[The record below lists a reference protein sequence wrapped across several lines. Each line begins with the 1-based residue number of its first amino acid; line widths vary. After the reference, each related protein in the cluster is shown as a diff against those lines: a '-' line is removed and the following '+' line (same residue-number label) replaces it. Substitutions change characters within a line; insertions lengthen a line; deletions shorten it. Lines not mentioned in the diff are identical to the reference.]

1 MMKTFPRMGRLLTI
15 ALFAFT
21 VNPASAYDWPGLYD
35 PLQMLTLNLDMAPAD
50 WETIK
55 ADTTYDIELPAMFW
69 ADGDTDELEPILVSV
84 RRKSADAL
92 GDKVSL
98 KIDINEYV
106 DQKWNNIKKL
116 SVENGDDVDV
126 VAEGYAWYLNR
137 VAAAASNSGY
147 DPGLAAWVKLVV
159 NGKDVGVYINVE
171 QPDKQFLKNRGLYT
185 KNETWLYKGD
195 AVGTDYEL
203 KVGDS
208 DSPTLTELCY
218 SPFGAEGSDGGGKGN
233 GKGKGGNSGGGS
245 TGCTVPDS
253 DSAMA
258 TELNKLIDMEA
269 MLTLGAVSAFH
280 MGPDD
285 LFSKGKNFY
294 SIDFLGGGKR
304 LYTQWDLDTVFT
316 SGNPEGSI
324 YGTAKKGKKRGGTT
338 ELSQT
343 AYQEVILNN
352 STFRAQYDRIMAGLL
367 NGPLQIDAQ
376 YAFLNDLE
384 VLLATALDADPNNNF
399 GGSSAAERFDSLR
412 KWVSGRVINI
422 NDQLGN

>member
-1 MMKTFPRMGRLLTI
+1 
-15 ALFAFT
+15 
-21 VNPASAYDWPGLYD
+21 
-35 PLQMLTLNLDMAPAD
+35 
-50 WETIK
+50 
-55 ADTTYDIELPAMFW
+55 MFW
-69 ADGDTDELEPILVSV
+69 ADGDPDEPEPILVSV

-106 DQKWNNIKKL
+106 DQKWNGIKKL

-137 VAAAASNSGY
+137 VAAKSSTSGY
-147 DPGLAAWVKLVV
+147 NPGLAAWIRLVV
-159 NGKDVGVYINVE
+159 NGEYVGVYVNVE
-171 QPDKQFLKNRGLYT
+171 QPDKTFLKNRDLYT
-185 KNETWLYKGD
+185 ENATWLYKAGS
-195 AVGTDYEL
+195 VGTDYEL
-203 KVGDS
+203 KVGDP
-208 DSPTLTELCY
+208 DSPTLADLCFA
-218 SPFGAEGSDGGGKGN
+218 PFGAAGSDGGGGKGN
-233 GKGKGGNSGGGS
+233 GKGNGKGGSGNDGGGS

-253 DSAMA
+253 DNEMA
-258 TELNKLIDMEA
+258 AKLNDLIDMEA

-294 SIDFLGGGKR
+294 FIDFGGDKR

-316 SGNPEGSI
+316 SRSPEGSI
-324 YGTAKKGKKRGGTT
+324 YGTAKKGNKKRGGST

-352 STFRAQYDRIMAGLL
+352 SVFRSQYEGIMADLL

-376 YAFLNDLE
+376 IAFLNDLE
-384 VLLATALDADPNNNF
+384 VLLAEALAADPNRNF
-399 GGSSAAERFDSLR
+399 TGSVSERFDSLR
-412 KWVSGRVINI
+412 NWVSGRFSNI